1 MHALALERTPVVAR
15 RITWMAPLG
24 AGIFVGSLA
33 FDALPVALEAVGP
46 AAWTWA
52 VGGFLLMWLS
62 TKGKRALGVASAGVW
77 LHSLLEGIAAGAG
90 RTMSLGGLV
99 LALGL
104 LVHLIPEGAA
114 LFALQ
119 TEAGVPTR
127 RAIARCA
134 VTWVLVIAGFVG
146 GVLTLGTVPVRP
158 FGAAMGLA
166 AGLFAYL
173 GWLLWKR
180 RPDSRYAWVAVA
192 LGVLWV
198 AGIHLAS

>member
-1 MHALALERTPVVAR
+1 MQALTLERPPAAAR

-24 AGIFVGSLA
+24 AGIFVGSLT
-33 FDALPVALEAVGP
+33 FDALPVALGAVGP
-46 AAWTWA
+46 AAWIWA
-52 VGGFLLMWLS
+52 VAGFLLMWLS
-62 TKGKRALGVASAGVW
+62 TKGNRALGVASAGVW
-77 LHSLLEGIAAGAG
+77 LHSLLEGVAAGAG

-104 LVHLIPEGAA
+104 VVHLIPEAAA
-114 LFALQ
+114 LFAIQ
-119 TEAGVPTR
+119 TEAGVSAG

-134 VTWVLVIAGFVG
+134 VTWALVLAGFLG
-146 GVLTLGTVPVRP
+146 GVLTLGTVPARP

-180 RPDSRYAWVAVA
+180 RPGSRYAWVGAA